1 MCVMRLAR
9 LRSDAFFNTEE
20 TIFLVNEENCI
31 NESACVQETIIRYRL
46 SLPGGGASKTHVR
59 AMRAC

>member
-31 NESACVQETIIRYRL
+31 NESACVQETIIRHAGFQCHFQVEVPAKRMC
-46 SLPGGGASKTHVR
+46 VR
-59 AMRAC
+59 